1 MPFRLA
7 ASPGRGWGAFATRK
21 IAAGSVI
28 AREAALFT
36 IPKPHALIEDRD
48 IRAALSTLPP
58 GSRQQFYSLRDNG
71 DAEFHYLIDAFCE
84 NCFRVPSSSSVTY
97 DSAHRFGCYI
107 LLSRINHSCIPN
119 AKIPD
124 SNIEGTSIACF
135 ATRDIEEGE
144 EITFCYNTDFMCRT
158 SRDRHRELR
167 FVCECKACRSG
178 TTFHRLSEMRR
189 TMIRGL
195 QYLLHGKDFDGKRG
209 PQVVFEVGLRRKAE
223 KFDIGA
229 ADRLVYII
237 LTMVLLEQEGL
248 LDRFMLE
255 RMQCSICHLIMAL
268 KTPDNITIVEE
279 IMTKKAWDERL
290 GACLRLWGRVDAG
303 DEALRSQLKRI
314 DSMRR

>member
-1 MPFRLA
+1 MNDRSSIRSYEGLHIPSGVPFRLA

-36 IPKPHALIEDRD
+36 ISKPHALIEDRD

-71 DAEFHYLIDAFCE
+71 DAKFHYLIDAFCE

-97 DSAHRFGCYI
+97 DSAHGFGCYI

-158 SRDRHRELR
+158 SRDRH
-167 FVCECKACRSG
+167 
-178 TTFHRLSEMRR
+178 H
-189 TMIRGL
+189 
-195 QYLLHGKDFDGKRG
+195 
-209 PQVVFEVGLRRKAE
+209 
-223 KFDIGA
+223 
-229 ADRLVYII
+229 
-237 LTMVLLEQEGL
+237 
-248 LDRFMLE
+248 
-255 RMQCSICHLIMAL
+255 
-268 KTPDNITIVEE
+268 NITIVEE